1 MSEYKQQLS
10 ACLDGE
16 LSDEE
21 IRRLQADVE
30 AAAYTTS
37 NRYQLIGAA
46 MRGDLEDADM
56 IDVSQRVRVAVL
68 QEQTFGMNKLTSA
81 VKSRRPVAFWWRPVG
96 GMAIAASVALV
107 MVMAVTNEQPDG
119 NSRLATNNQPSPATL
134 AAVPAPSAQPVLAA
148 QPALVAQ
155 PVLAVS
161 PAGQNVRP
169 AANLNSYLSEHSESA
184 ARDTMQGRLPYARA
198 VSYES
203 K

>member
-21 IRRLQADVE
+21 IHRLKPDVE
-30 AAAYTTS
+30 AAEFSTS
-37 NRYQLIGAA
+37 SRYHLIGAA

-56 IDVSQRVRVAVL
+56 IDVGHSVRVAVL
-68 QEQTFGMNKLTSA
+68 QEETFGMNKIVTA
-81 VKSRRPVAFWWRPVG
+81 VTSRRPVAYWWRPVG

-107 MVMAVTNEQPDG
+107 MVMAVTNEQTPA
-119 NSRLATNNQPSPATL
+119 NSVVATKTDAGATSV
-134 AAVPAPSAQPVLAA
+134 AVTPVPVVQPVLAA
-148 QPALVAQ
+148 
-155 PVLAVS
+155 
-161 PAGQNVRP
+161 RP
-169 AANLNSYLSEHSESA
+169 ASEKARSVANLNTYLSEHSESA